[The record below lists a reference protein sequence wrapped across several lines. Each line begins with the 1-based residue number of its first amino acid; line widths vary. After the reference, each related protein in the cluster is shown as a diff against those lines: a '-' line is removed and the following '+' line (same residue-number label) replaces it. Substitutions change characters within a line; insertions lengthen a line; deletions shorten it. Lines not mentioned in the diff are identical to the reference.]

1 MAHDVSVFI
10 DESIAIVTPESR
22 SARVWIDEHVVGDM
36 GVLFLDN
43 PSSAVANEEP
53 LQWFGGGLVVEPR
66 YLDALVAGMKA
77 AGLDVGCG

>member
-22 SARVWIDEHVVGDM
+22 SARVWIDEHVVGD
-36 GVLFLDN
+36 L
-43 PSSAVANEEP
+43 NEEP
-53 LQWFGGGLVVEPR
+53 LQWIGGGLVVEPR

-77 AGLDVGCG
+77 AGLGVRRW